1 MASEVRVKITADDR
15 ASAKLDQVGKKGTQM
30 GNVLKG
36 AFVGA
41 GIAAG
46 AFAAV
51 KLAGVVKA
59 LSVDAVGA
67 ASNFEESLNKVR
79 VVFGPASD
87 AVEAFAADATR
98 NILMTEAAAL
108 EAAGTFGNL
117 ITSLGGTQDAASEM
131 STGLV
136 ALSADL
142 SSFNNIGT
150 AEALVALRS
159 GLVGEIEPL
168 RRLGVSF
175 NAADVEARALA
186 LGLADTKIAITEA
199 DKVSA
204 RYSLILDKTTNAQ
217 GDAAR
222 TAEDY
227 ANSQKRVQ
235 KAFGELQVVI
245 GERLLP
251 VMTDLS
257 NILAEELPAAIDWVD
272 AHLDDAILLFQEL
285 WTVVEDGLVIAGQF
299 LGVFFDIGV
308 TIAGVLVK
316 LGLLSQREVEV
327 NEELARLVAQTQA
340 HISAVDDEESALQ
353 ALIAALVPS
362 SRAYDD
368 LQRAIRESGEESEEA
383 RAAQEAYQTTTDALT
398 ASIPGLE
405 RIFVKYGVSLDQVR
419 DRLDFLN
426 FSTENL
432 EQSFPVLAQALRDAQ
447 AAAAAAK
454 PEIADLGNAAGHTAV
469 QMRNASAETI
479 AWGAAMAI
487 ASLNAAGLF
496 DAAAQVFDIVV
507 GQIKELR
514 TLNKLYGATANSI
527 LEAAGAEAAFIDEA
541 GGVTEALG
549 GGVSEAVKDVEI
561 ALGDLSKQML
571 ITELAQRGLGV
582 EVTKFARFLEG
593 DLRAQLTAVIADE
606 DAMAAAVAAVTAEF
620 DVQGKA
626 ADRLARKTELL
637 AESARVWAE
646 VQKDINRQMMEDS
659 RKAAAAW
666 LSNWT
671 DAMDKRLQR
680 LAQEGAAL
688 GQFNR
693 AIGGQQSAGTVMA
706 TLVRV
711 DAAGRPS
718 GLSGVDIGA
727 ILGEAGLGRG
737 LGFLDDDVVT
747 ENEAGEILWKYGGGK
762 GGQWSDDDI
771 LSLISQALAAGIIV
785 NVNGD
790 IVTDDPA
797 NAVTVEQNNEE
808 AGVPA

>member
-1 MASEVRVKITADDR
+1 
-15 ASAKLDQVGKKGTQM
+15 
-30 GNVLKG
+30 
-36 AFVGA
+36 
-41 GIAAG
+41 
-46 AFAAV
+46 
-51 KLAGVVKA
+51 
-59 LSVDAVGA
+59 
-67 ASNFEESLNKVR
+67 
-79 VVFGPASD
+79 
-87 AVEAFAADATR
+87 
-98 NILMTEAAAL
+98 
-108 EAAGTFGNL
+108 
-117 ITSLGGTQDAASEM
+117 
-131 STGLV
+131 
-136 ALSADL
+136 
-142 SSFNNIGT
+142 
-150 AEALVALRS
+150 
-159 GLVGEIEPL
+159 
-168 RRLGVSF
+168 
-175 NAADVEARALA
+175 
-186 LGLADTKIAITEA
+186 
-199 DKVSA
+199 
-204 RYSLILDKTTNAQ
+204 
-217 GDAAR
+217 
-222 TAEDY
+222 
-227 ANSQKRVQ
+227 
-235 KAFGELQVVI
+235 
-245 GERLLP
+245 
-251 VMTDLS
+251 
-257 NILAEELPAAIDWVD
+257 
-272 AHLDDAILLFQEL
+272 
-285 WTVVEDGLVIAGQF
+285 
-299 LGVFFDIGV
+299 
-308 TIAGVLVK
+308 
-316 LGLLSQREVEV
+316 
-327 NEELARLVAQTQA
+327 
-340 HISAVDDEESALQ
+340 
-353 ALIAALVPS
+353 
-362 SRAYDD
+362 
-368 LQRAIRESGEESEEA
+368 
-383 RAAQEAYQTTTDALT
+383 
-398 ASIPGLE
+398 
-405 RIFVKYGVSLDQVR
+405 
-419 DRLDFLN
+419 
-426 FSTENL
+426 
-432 EQSFPVLAQALRDAQ
+432 
-447 AAAAAAK
+447 
-454 PEIADLGNAAGHTAV
+454 
-469 QMRNASAETI
+469 
-479 AWGAAMAI
+479 
-487 ASLNAAGLF
+487 
-496 DAAAQVFDIVV
+496 
-507 GQIKELR
+507 
-514 TLNKLYGATANSI
+514 
-527 LEAAGAEAAFIDEA
+527 
-541 GGVTEALG
+541 
-549 GGVSEAVKDVEI
+549 VKDVEI